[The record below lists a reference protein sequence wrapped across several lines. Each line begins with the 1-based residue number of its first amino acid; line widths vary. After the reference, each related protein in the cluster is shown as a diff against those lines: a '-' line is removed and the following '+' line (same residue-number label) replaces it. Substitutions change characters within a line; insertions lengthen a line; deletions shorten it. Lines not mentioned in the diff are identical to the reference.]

1 MALWEDE
8 SLFGKDTVSK
18 YFKDLLTI
26 KLPVFQD
33 TIQLD
38 KLWVYL
44 RQYKVVNLNDQK
56 RIKVESR
63 FLLFD
68 ECGGGGSVVV
78 YETVRYVCMYV
89 LY

>member
-8 SLFGKDTVSK
+8 SLFGKDTVTD
-18 YFKDLLTI
+18 YFKDLMTT

-56 RIKVESR
+56 RIKVENR
-63 FLLFD
+63 FYYLI
-68 ECGGGGSVVV
+68 SVEVEVV
-78 YETVRYVCMYV
+78 W
-89 LY
+89 LYMKQ